1 MCGIV
6 AVLELGGS
14 RPASR
19 PILDAMALAIAH
31 RGPDERGVWTEG
43 PVGLAA
49 QRLRIVDLAGG
60 RQPLVSKDGSLRLV
74 ANGEIYNADELRD
87 DLRSRG
93 HVFSSRT
100 DIEVILHAYE
110 DDGPACL
117 DRLDGMFA
125 FALWDGPRGR
135 LLIARDRFGEKPLYY
150 ARLPGSFLFA
160 SELKA
165 LLVHP
170 DVSRDLDWAALG
182 RYLAHEYVPSPHA
195 IFRAARKLRPAH
207 WTAIARDGT
216 ETTKRYWTPPDP
228 SAVRPT
234 RQDAADEVIALL
246 RRSVRRRLVC
256 DVPWGTFLSGGLD
269 SSLVTALA
277 AADCAHP
284 VKTFA
289 LGFEESTYDERRH
302 AASVARMVGAEHHE
316 LVLRAADATEL
327 LPEVAR
333 IFDEPFADPTILPAV
348 MISRLARRHVTV
360 VLSGDGGDELFCGYP
375 TQTAH
380 LAAELY
386 RRLPAFLRHVLTIAS
401 DRLPTSHRYLSFD
414 FTVRRFLR
422 DAARPAA
429 ERHLRWMGSF
439 APETLGRVLSPDI
452 QVQIRAMDPYADAY
466 DRLATLRPGSAS
478 DVATALDL
486 MLYLAEDN
494 LVQNDRASMS
504 TALEV
509 RNPFLDRRLAE
520 YALGLPADARRGIWR
535 TKPLLRR
542 AARGVLPPRVRRRP
556 KHGFGVPTGVWL
568 AGDLKGLVG
577 DMLAPERLR
586 RQGIFDASYVQ
597 TLWARHARGL
607 ANHRKELWTLLMFQ
621 LWAAAYCAL

>member
-1 MCGIV
+1 MCGI
-6 AVLELGGS
+6 AGILEF
-14 RPASR
+14 ASR
-19 PILDAMALAIAH
+19 PRPSRAVLDAMSEAIAH
-31 RGPDERGVWTEG
+31 RGPDERGMWIDDGVA
-43 PVGLAA
+43 LASR
-49 QRLRIVDLAGG
+49 RLRVVDLVTGQ
-60 RQPLVSKDGSLRLV
+60 QPLTNEDGMLRLV

-93 HVFSSRT
+93 HVFTSRT

-110 DDGPACL
+110 DDGPSCL
-117 DRLDGMFA
+117 DRLEGMFA
-125 FALWDGPRGR
+125 FALWDGRRKR

-170 DVSRDLDWAALG
+170 DVSRDLDWVALA
-182 RYLAHEYVPSPHA
+182 RYLTHEYVPSPHA
-195 IFRAARKLRPAH
+195 IFRAARKLPPAH
-207 WTAIARDGT
+207 WTVIGGDGT
-216 ETTKRYWTPPDP
+216 ETTTRYWSPPEP
-228 SAVRPT
+228 SGLAPARE
-234 RQDAADEVIALL
+234 DAADEVIALL
-246 RRSVRRRLVC
+246 RRSVRQRIVC

-277 AADCAHP
+277 AADGTRP

-289 LGFEESTYDERRH
+289 IGFEESTYDEREH
-302 AASVARMVGAEHHE
+302 AASVARLVGTEHHE
-316 LVLRAADATEL
+316 LVLRANDAATL
-327 LPEVAR
+327 LPEAAR
-333 IFDEPFADPTILPAV
+333 IFDEPFADPTVLPAV
-348 MISRLARRHVTV
+348 MLSRLARRHVTV

-386 RRLPAFLRHVLTIAS
+386 RRLPTFLQRTVARAA

-429 ERHLRWMGSF
+429 ERHLRWMGGF
-439 APETLGRVLSPDI
+439 APETLARLVSPG
-452 QVQIRAMDPYADAY
+452 VQAEIRAVDPWAEVY
-466 DRLATLRPGSAS
+466 DQLASVRTRSAS

-486 MLYLAEDN
+486 ILYLAEDN

-520 YALGLPADARRGIWR
+520 YALGLPASARRGIWQ

-542 AARGVLPPRVRRRP
+542 AARDVLPGPVRRRR
-556 KHGFGVPTGVWL
+556 KHGFGVPTGAWI
-568 AGDLKGLVG
+568 ARDLKVLVG

-586 RQGIFDASYVQ
+586 RQGIFDASYVAG
-597 TLWARHARGL
+597 LWTRHTQGL
-607 ANHRKELWTLLMFQ
+607 ANHRKELWTLFMFQ
-621 LWAAAYCAL
+621 LWAAAYCGA